1 MLALFFSPLSS
12 ILGSFLTANRAEAC
26 SCCLGVEKFMASFAT
41 KGPGLFLAERAAWS
55 DSLGGAL
62 AVPQPEL
69 LPTYDNII
77 PFAFRDA
84 LYASSVRLTQKYVTQ
99 TSCFTPLAVYT
110 AGRT

>member
-1 MLALFFSPLSS
+1 
-12 ILGSFLTANRAEAC
+12 
-26 SCCLGVEKFMASFAT
+26 MASFAT
-41 KGPGLFLAERAAWS
+41 KGPGLFLAERAAWN

-69 LPTYDNII
+69 LPSYDNIS

-84 LYASSVRLTQKYVTQ
+84 LSASSVRLTQNYVTQ